1 MLKQCWNHDLVVS
14 LIRSLKANFTA
25 FINLEYYL
33 MSFDN
38 NLHTFH
44 IPVMGLGYT
53 IDSPV
58 KVAHYGISSVISLV
72 DDISMEKMREFYCK
86 KFNLP
91 YHSIS
96 TKTEDHRAKR
106 ITAYLNTVLEIVNH
120 KFDNLKKSIS
130 HKEEELEKY
139 IRMLPDMSEIK
150 QKFNQMI
157 HSGEMKQKLSD
168 WLSEHLVAGE
178 IDVNIMSKLDRDRFE
193 GGEKLPSI
201 QSDAQT
207 ALRGFALSNLSS
219 SLVLSAGMNPRL
231 YSYLEEFEDFYPNA
245 ALELKK
251 KVILKVSDYRSA
263 LIQGRFLAK
272 KGIWVSEYRIE
283 SGLNCGGHAFATDGF
298 LMGPVLE
305 EFKNNKEEL
314 IKTVHDVYVKALDE
328 KGKPVPEKPFLMKIT
343 AQGGVG
349 SNAEHE
355 FLLNYYQLDSI
366 GWGTP
371 FLLVPE
377 ACTVDEQTLD
387 VLCNAKE
394 DDLYMSEVSP
404 LGVIFNNVRGT
415 GMDLKKEAQNKA
427 GKYGFP
433 CTKKYLALTPVFTEE
448 GTCTASV
455 EYQRKK
461 IEELK
466 EQNLNE
472 MEFEKQLNKI
482 TDKACL
488 CNGLTAS
495 TLMANDLDTKMEGT
509 AVSICP
515 GPNLAYFSR
524 IYSLNEMVDH
534 IYGRT
539 NVMERTDRPNL
550 FVKELKMYIDYLSG
564 KFEEAMKPIEGKQ
577 KKHFE
582 LFHENLNK
590 GVAYYKELFV
600 KYKTQLEDSTSKNN
614 LMTDLENLKLELA
627 RLKTKMV

>member
-1 MLKQCWNHDLVVS
+1 
-14 LIRSLKANFTA
+14 
-25 FINLEYYL
+25 
-33 MSFDN
+33 MSFN
-38 NLHTFH
+38 NNPHTFH
-44 IPVMGLGYT
+44 IPVMGLCYT
-53 IDSPV
+53 LDSPI

-72 DDISMEKMREFYCK
+72 DDISMEKLREFYCK

-91 YHSIS
+91 FQAI
-96 TKTEDHRAKR
+96 TPKAEDHRAKR
-106 ITAYLNTVLEIVNH
+106 ITAYLNTVQAIVSH
-120 KFDNLKKSIS
+120 KFEDLKNSIS
-130 HKEEELEKY
+130 HTEEEVQKY
-139 IRMLPDMSEIK
+139 IEMLPDMSEIK
-150 QKFNQMI
+150 LKFNQMI
-157 HSGEMKQKLSD
+157 NTDQMKQKLSE
-168 WLSEHLVAGE
+168 WLKENLVAGE

-193 GGEKLPSI
+193 GGDRLPSI
-201 QSDAQT
+201 MSDAQS
-207 ALRGFALSNLSS
+207 ALRGFALSDLNSS
-219 SLVLSAGMNPRL
+219 IVLSAGMNPRL

-245 ALELKK
+245 SLELKK

-272 KGIWVSEYRIE
+272 KGIWVSEYRVE

-305 EFKNNKEEL
+305 EFKSNKELL
-314 IKTVHDVYVKALDE
+314 IETVYDIYVKALAE
-328 KGKPVPEKPFLMKIT
+328 KGKPVPEKPFLVKIT

-349 SNAEHE
+349 SNAEHV

-377 ACTVDEQTLD
+377 AVTVDEQTLE
-387 VLCNAKE
+387 VLVNAKE

-448 GTCTASV
+448 GTCTASK
-455 EYQRKK
+455 EFQKKK
-461 IEELK
+461 IQELK
-466 EQNLNE
+466 EQNLSE
-472 MEFEKQLNKI
+472 MDFEKQLNKI

-495 TLMANDLDTKMEGT
+495 TLMANNLDTKMEGT

-515 GPNLAYFSR
+515 GPNLAYFSGT
-524 IYSLNEMVDH
+524 YSLRKMVDH

-550 FVKELKMYIDYLSG
+550 FVKELGMYIEYLGG
-564 KFEEAMKPIEGKQ
+564 KIEETLKPISDKQ
-577 KKHFE
+577 KKHFDT
-582 LFHENLNK
+582 FQENLNK
-590 GVAYYKELFV
+590 GVEYYKELFQ
-600 KYKTQLEDSTSKNN
+600 KYKTQVEDSTSKNN
-614 LMTDLENLKLELA
+614 LLQDLENMKQELLKLKA
-627 RLKTKMV
+627 KMV

>member
-1 MLKQCWNHDLVVS
+1 
-14 LIRSLKANFTA
+14 
-25 FINLEYYL
+25 
-33 MSFDN
+33 MSFHN
-38 NLHTFH
+38 NPHTFH
-44 IPVMGLGYT
+44 IPVMGLGYS

-72 DDISMEKMREFYCK
+72 DDISMEKMREFYCQ
-86 KFNLP
+86 KFNIP
-91 YHSIS
+91 FQSIPP
-96 TKTEDHRAKR
+96 KTEDHRAKR
-106 ITAYLNTVLEIVNH
+106 ITAYLNMVQEIVKR
-120 KFDNLKKSIS
+120 KFDELKSSVS
-130 HKEEELEKY
+130 HTEEEVLKY
-139 IRMLPDMSEIK
+139 IDMLPDMSEIK
-150 QKFNQMI
+150 LKFHQMTDT
-157 HSGEMKQKLSD
+157 GQMKQKLSD
-168 WLSEHLVAGE
+168 WLHENLVAGE
-178 IDVNIMSKLDRDRFE
+178 IDVNIMSKLDRDRFN
-193 GGEKLPSI
+193 GAEKLPSI
-201 QSDAQT
+201 YSDAQS
-207 ALRGFALSNLSS
+207 ALRGFALSDLSS

-245 ALELKK
+245 EMELKK

-305 EFKNNKEEL
+305 EFKNNREQL
-314 IKTVHDVYVKALDE
+314 IEAVHDIYIKALAE
-328 KGKPVPEKPFLMKIT
+328 KGKMVPEKPFLMKIT

-349 SNAEHE
+349 SNTEHE

-377 ACTVDEQTLD
+377 ATSVDEQTLE

-394 DDLYMSEVSP
+394 DDLYLSEISP
-404 LGVIFNNVRGT
+404 LGVLFNNVRGN
-415 GMDLKKEAQNKA
+415 GMDIKKEEQNKA

-433 CTKKYLALTPVFTEE
+433 CTKKYLALFPVFTEE
-448 GTCTASV
+448 GTCTASK

-461 IEELK
+461 IQELK
-466 EQNLNE
+466 EQNLDE
-472 MEFEKQLNKI
+472 MDFEKQLGKI

-495 TLMANDLDTKMEGT
+495 TLMAHGLDTKMEGT

-515 GPNLAYFSR
+515 GPNLAYFSST
-524 IYSLNEMVDH
+524 YSLKKMVDH

-539 NVMERTDRPNL
+539 NVIERTDRPNL
-550 FVKELKMYIDYLSG
+550 FVKELKMYIDYLGG
-564 KFEEAMKPIEGKQ
+564 KIEETVKPISDKQ

-582 LFHENLNK
+582 TFQDNLNK
-590 GVAYYKELFV
+590 GIEYYRDLFQ
-600 KYKTQLEDSTSKNN
+600 KYKTHLEDSTSMNN
-614 LMTDLENLKLELA
+614 LMADLEHLKMELNK
-627 RLKTKMV
+627 LKGKLA

>member
-1 MLKQCWNHDLVVS
+1 
-14 LIRSLKANFTA
+14 
-25 FINLEYYL
+25 
-33 MSFDN
+33 MSFHN
-38 NLHTFH
+38 NPHTFH
-44 IPVMGLGYT
+44 IPVMGLGYSL
-53 IDSPV
+53 DSPV

-72 DDISMEKMREFYCK
+72 DDISMEKMREFYCQ
-86 KFNLP
+86 KFNIP
-91 YHSIS
+91 FQSIPP
-96 TKTEDHRAKR
+96 KTEDHRAKR
-106 ITAYLNTVLEIVNH
+106 ITAYLNMVQEIVKR
-120 KFDNLKKSIS
+120 KFDELKSS
-130 HKEEELEKY
+130 VLHTEEEVLKY
-139 IRMLPDMSEIK
+139 IDMLPDMSEIK
-150 QKFNQMI
+150 LKFNQMTDT
-157 HSGEMKQKLSD
+157 GQMKQKLSD
-168 WLSEHLVAGE
+168 WLHENLVAGE
-178 IDVNIMSKLDRDRFE
+178 IDVNIMSKLDRDRFN
-193 GGEKLPSI
+193 GAEKLPSI
-201 QSDAQT
+201 FSDAQS
-207 ALRGFALSNLSS
+207 ALRGFALSDLSS

-231 YSYLEEFEDFYPNA
+231 YSYLEEFEDFYPNEEM
-245 ALELKK
+245 ELKK

-305 EFKNNKEEL
+305 EFRTSKEQL
-314 IKTVHDVYVKALDE
+314 IQAVHDIYVKALAE
-328 KGKPVPEKPFLMKIT
+328 KGRPVPEKPFLVKIT

-349 SNAEHE
+349 SNTEHE
-355 FLLNYYQLDSI
+355 FLMNYYQLDSI

-377 ACTVDEQTLD
+377 ATTVDEQTLD

-415 GMDLKKEAQNKA
+415 GMDLKKEAQNKE

-448 GTCTASV
+448 GTCTASK

-461 IEELK
+461 IQELK
-466 EQNLNE
+466 EQNLDE
-472 MEFEKQLNKI
+472 MDFEKQLGKI

-495 TLMANDLDTKMEGT
+495 TLMAHGLDTKMEGT

-515 GPNLAYFSR
+515 GPNLAYFSST
-524 IYSLNEMVDH
+524 YSLKKMVDH

-539 NVMERTDRPNL
+539 NVIERTDRPNL
-550 FVKELKMYIDYLSG
+550 FVKELKMYIDYLGG
-564 KFEEAMKPIEGKQ
+564 KIEETVKPISDKQ

-582 LFHENLNK
+582 TFQDNLNK
-590 GVAYYKELFV
+590 GIEYYRDLFQ
-600 KYKTQLEDSTSKNN
+600 KYKTQLEDSTSMNN
-614 LMTDLENLKLELA
+614 LMADLEHLKMELNK
-627 RLKTKMV
+627 LKGKLA

>member
-1 MLKQCWNHDLVVS
+1 
-14 LIRSLKANFTA
+14 
-25 FINLEYYL
+25 
-33 MSFDN
+33 MSFQN
-38 NLHTFH
+38 NPHTFH
-44 IPVMGLGYT
+44 IPVLGLCYT
-53 IDSPV
+53 IDTPV

-72 DDISMEKMREFYCK
+72 DDITMEKMREFYCK

-91 YHSIS
+91 FQSIS
-96 TKTEDHRAKR
+96 TKAEDHRAKR
-106 ITAYLNTVLEIVNH
+106 ITAYLNTVQEIVSH
-120 KFDNLKKSIS
+120 KFENLKNSIS
-130 HKEEELEKY
+130 HTEEELKKY
-139 IRMLPDMSEIK
+139 IDMLPEMSEIK

-157 HSGEMKQKLSD
+157 STADMKQKLAD
-168 WLSEHLVAGE
+168 WLKENLVAGE

-193 GGEKLPSI
+193 NGEKLPSI
-201 QSDAQT
+201 MSDAQS
-207 ALRGFALSNLSS
+207 ALRGFALSDLSS

-245 ALELKK
+245 EMELKK

-272 KGIWVSEYRIE
+272 KGIWVSEYRVE

-305 EFKNNKEEL
+305 DSKENKEQL
-314 IKTVHDVYVKALDE
+314 IEAVHDIYIKALAE
-328 KGKPVPEKPFLMKIT
+328 KGKLVPEKPFLVKIT

-349 SNAEHE
+349 SNTEHQ
-355 FLLNYYQLDSI
+355 FLLDYYQLDSI

-371 FLLVPE
+371 FMLVPE
-377 ACTVDEQTLD
+377 AVTVEEQTLE
-387 VLCNAKE
+387 VLCKAKE
-394 DDLYMSEVSP
+394 EDLYMSDVSP

-427 GKYGFP
+427 GNYGFP
-433 CTKKYLALTPVFTEE
+433 CVKKYLALTPVFTEE
-448 GTCTASV
+448 GTCTASK
-455 EYQRKK
+455 EFQRKK
-461 IEELK
+461 IQELK

-495 TLMANDLDTKMEGT
+495 SLMAHGLDTKIEGT

-515 GPNLAYFSR
+515 GPNLAYFSST
-524 IYSLNEMVDH
+524 YSLKKMVDH

-550 FVKELKMYIDYLSG
+550 FVKELGMYIEYLNG
-564 KFEEAMKPIEGKQ
+564 KLEETVKPFSDKQ
-577 KKHFE
+577 KKHFVT
-582 LFHENLNK
+582 FQDNLNK
-590 GVAYYKELFV
+590 GVEYYKDLFQ
-600 KYKTQLEDSTSKNN
+600 KCKTQLEDSTSKNN
-614 LMTDLENLKLELA
+614 LMADLEKMKLELA
-627 RLKTKMV
+627 NLKAKLV

>member
-1 MLKQCWNHDLVVS
+1 
-14 LIRSLKANFTA
+14 
-25 FINLEYYL
+25 
-33 MSFDN
+33 MSFHN
-38 NLHTFH
+38 NPHTFH
-44 IPVMGLGYT
+44 IPVLGLGYT
-53 IDSPV
+53 IDTPV

-72 DDISMEKMREFYCK
+72 DDITMEKMREFYCR

-91 YHSIS
+91 FQSIT

-106 ITAYLNTVLEIVNH
+106 ITAYLNTVQEIVKQ
-120 KFDNLKKSIS
+120 KFENLKNSIS
-130 HKEEELEKY
+130 HTEDELEKY
-139 IRMLPDMSEIK
+139 IAMLPDMSEIK

-157 HSGEMKQKLSD
+157 NTGEMKQKLSD
-168 WLSEHLVAGE
+168 WLKENLVAGE

-201 QSDAQT
+201 YSDAQS
-207 ALRGFALSNLSS
+207 ALRGFALSDLSS

-245 ALELKK
+245 DLELKK

-272 KGIWVSEYRIE
+272 KGIWVSEYRVE

-305 EFKNNKEEL
+305 EFRNSKEQL
-314 IKTVHDVYVKALDE
+314 ITAVHDIYVKALAE
-328 KGKPVPEKPFLMKIT
+328 KGKPVPENPFLVKIT

-349 SNAEHE
+349 SNTEQE

-377 ACTVDEQTLD
+377 AVTVDEQTLD
-387 VLCNAKE
+387 VLVKAKE
-394 DDLYMSEVSP
+394 EDLYMSEVSP

-427 GKYGFP
+427 GKYGFA

-448 GTCTASV
+448 GTCTASK
-455 EYQRKK
+455 EYQKKK
-461 IEELK
+461 IQELRD
-466 EQNLNE
+466 QNLNE
-472 MEFEKQLNKI
+472 MEFEKELGKI

-495 TLMANDLDTKMEGT
+495 TLMANGLDIKMEGPD
-509 AVSICP
+509 VSICP
-515 GPNLAYFSR
+515 GPNLAYFSGT
-524 IYSLNEMVDH
+524 YSLQKMVDH

-539 NVMERTDRPNL
+539 NVMERSDRPNL
-550 FVKELKMYIDYLSG
+550 FVKELSMYVEYLSG
-564 KFEEAMKPIEGKQ
+564 KIEETIKPFSDKQ
-577 KKHFE
+577 KKHFVT
-582 LFHENLNK
+582 FQENLNK
-590 GVAYYKELFV
+590 GVEYYKELFQ
-600 KYKTQLEDSTSKNN
+600 KYKAQLEDSTSKNS
-614 LMTDLENLKLELA
+614 LMQDLENMNQELIKLKAKLI
-627 RLKTKMV
+627 

>member
-1 MLKQCWNHDLVVS
+1 
-14 LIRSLKANFTA
+14 
-25 FINLEYYL
+25 
-33 MSFDN
+33 MSFHN
-38 NLHTFH
+38 NPHTFH

-91 YHSIS
+91 FQSIS
-96 TKTEDHRAKR
+96 PKTEDHRAKR
-106 ITAYLNTVLEIVNH
+106 ITAYLNTVQEIVKH
-120 KFDNLKKSIS
+120 KFENLKDSIS
-130 HKEEELEKY
+130 QTEEEVQKY
-139 IRMLPDMSEIK
+139 IEMLPDMSEIK
-150 QKFNQMI
+150 LKFNQMI
-157 HSGEMKQKLSD
+157 NTDQMKQKLSD
-168 WLSEHLVAGE
+168 WLHENLVAGE
-178 IDVNIMSKLDRDRFE
+178 IDVNIMSKLDRDRFDN
-193 GGEKLPSI
+193 GEKLPSI
-201 QSDAQT
+201 YSDAQS
-207 ALRGFALSNLSS
+207 ALRGFALSDLSS
-219 SLVLSAGMNPRL
+219 SIVLSAGMNPRL
-231 YSYLEEFEDFYPNA
+231 YSYLEEFDDFYPNEEM
-245 ALELKK
+245 ELKK

-272 KGIWVSEYRIE
+272 KGIWVSEYRVE

-305 EFKNNKEEL
+305 EFKNNKEQL
-314 IKTVHDVYVKALDE
+314 IEAVNDIYVKALAE
-328 KGKPVPEKPFLMKIT
+328 KGKPVPGKPLLVKIT

-349 SNAEHE
+349 SNAEHR

-377 ACTVDEQTLD
+377 ATSVDEQTLE

-404 LGVIFNNVRGT
+404 LGVIFNNVRGN
-415 GMDLKKEAQNKA
+415 GMDLKKEAQNKE

-448 GTCTASV
+448 GTCTASR
-455 EYQRKK
+455 EFQRKK
-461 IEELK
+461 IDELK
-466 EQNLNE
+466 EQNLSE

-495 TLMANDLDTKMEGT
+495 TLMAHGLDTKMEGT
-509 AVSICP
+509 SVSICP
-515 GPNLAYFSR
+515 GPNLAYFSST
-524 IYSLNEMVDH
+524 YSLKKMVDH

-550 FVKELKMYIDYLSG
+550 FVKELKMYIEYLGG
-564 KFEEAMKPIEGKQ
+564 KIEETVKPISDKQ

-582 LFHENLNK
+582 TFQDNLNR
-590 GVAYYKELFV
+590 GVDYYKDLFQ
-600 KYKTQLEDSTSKNN
+600 KYKAQMEDSTSRNN
-614 LMTDLENLKLELA
+614 LIQDLENMKSELMNLKAKLL
-627 RLKTKMV
+627 